1 MNDPATKKQDSPDL
15 APAHQL
21 PSGRR
26 IVFARAGAD
35 EAVEIYSPGDDL
47 EVRITLTADGPVV
60 SLRGARL
67 EMEATEEIKLA
78 CRRLEVKTEEGTKF
92 STDGKFEVDAERD
105 LRLNGEKLFFNC
117 NPDFIK
123 QYGVE

>member
-1 MNDPATKKQDSPDL
+1 MSDPATNKQETPDL
-15 APAHQL
+15 APERQL

-26 IVFARAGAD
+26 IVFARAGTD

-47 EVRITLTADGPVV
+47 EVRITLTGDGPVV

-78 CRRLEVKTEEGTKF
+78 CRRLEVKTEEGTRF
-92 STDGKFEVDAERD
+92 TTDGKFEVDAESD
-105 LRLNGEKLFFNC
+105 LRLNGEKIFFNC

-123 QYGVE
+123 HFGAE